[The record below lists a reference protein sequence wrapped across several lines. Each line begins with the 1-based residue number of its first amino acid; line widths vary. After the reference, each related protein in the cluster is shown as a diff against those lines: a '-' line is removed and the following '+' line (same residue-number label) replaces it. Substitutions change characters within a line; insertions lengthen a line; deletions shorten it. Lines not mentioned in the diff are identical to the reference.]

1 MNALVETK
9 LKTNKDK
16 DIKLPSTLK
25 DAVVAFI
32 FTIFIIFVLMT
43 VYYFF
48 GGCQQIDTNIT
59 SFFGAILAFSGLMT
73 KQYLFKE
80 TIDYLIKWIK
90 LEKLLDD
97 ILVYSGSQD
106 SNFKDIIDD
115 MAEQNKLAKFYA
127 TYVKRELRII
137 PLVPIVLVV
146 LYGAALI
153 ACGSVV
159 FRMICLG
166 LMLLFVTYLVKATI
180 SSNSLA
186 MERPDLEETIN
197 DLEELFQII
206 KKKST
211 EHQL

>member
-1 MNALVETK
+1 MNVLVGTK
-9 LKTNKDK
+9 LKINRDK

-25 DAVVAFI
+25 DAVAAFI
-32 FTIFIIFVLMT
+32 FAIFIIFVLTT
-43 VYYFF
+43 VYFFF
-48 GGCQQIDTNIT
+48 GGSQQIGTNIT
-59 SFFGAILAFSGLMT
+59 AFFGAILAFSGLMT

-97 ILVYSGSQD
+97 ILVYSRSKDG
-106 SNFKDIIDD
+106 NFKDIIDD
-115 MAEQNKLAKFYA
+115 MAEQYKMAEFYA
-127 TYVKRELRII
+127 TYIKRELKIV
-137 PLVPIVLVV
+137 PLVPIVLII

-153 ACGSVV
+153 ACGSIM

-186 MERPDLEETIN
+186 MERPDLEGTIN
-197 DLEELFQII
+197 DLEELLKII